1 MLRLSLQKVLKVKA
15 GQCKIIKECIS
26 VSKTGKILK
35 VQEFGGEQ
43 DTIDF
48 HFAITDRSKAK
59 MMQSRLTIETRLKN
73 PLMQEFLP
81 FFFFPLRFWLIIP
94 SRLSLLYSP
103 FLLCFWLISYFSLRA
118 WLRFRTYKHDNKRTH
133 KESKGRQQMPQ
144 VMPVKKS

>member
-15 GQCKIIKECIS
+15 GQYKIIKECIS

-35 VQEFGGEQ
+35 AQEFGGEQ

-81 FFFFPLRFWLIIP
+81 FFSLVLLAHYSLAFKPIIP
-94 SRLSLLYSP
+94 SFSLLLLAHYSFVFQP
-103 FLLCFWLISYFSLRA
+103 ACVA
-118 WLRFRTYKHDNKRTH
+118 
-133 KESKGRQQMPQ
+133 Q
-144 VMPVKKS
+144 VQNL

>member
-15 GQCKIIKECIS
+15 GQYNIIKECTS

-35 VQEFGGEQ
+35 AQEFGGEQ

-81 FFFFPLRFWLIIP
+81 FFFSLAFLAHYSLAFKPVI
-94 SRLSLLYSP
+94 LS
-103 FLLCFWLISYFSLRA
+103 FSLVLLA
-118 WLRFRTYKHDNKRTH
+118 HYSFVF
-133 KESKGRQQMPQ
+133 QPACVAQ
-144 VMPVKKS
+144 VQNL